1 MELFDRQM
9 EALTNFT
16 SQPRNVN
23 ALIAMTGSTNYIN
36 TWEYKHAGPLK
47 FQLSTLKWCV
57 QTPKYTL
64 QIIGTK
70 SDQA

>member
-47 FQLSTLKWCV
+47 FQLSTLK
-57 QTPKYTL
+57 
-64 QIIGTK
+64 
-70 SDQA
+70 